1 MDNSYTAKRTDRLQ
15 NSTLPETA
23 KYDGGKLF
31 NLCLN
36 LYTGF
41 PLLDKPRN
49 YLESLIDESAQI
61 LLISGDKFIHPENYE
76 TIPAETVSDTVK
88 HSTTGVFSQRI
99 KVNRL
104 ENRSGKTLCAA
115 SLGVNKNGKNI
126 AAAILF
132 DSSYGDSTIQK
143 EYYYDILVTL
153 RKLYS
158 DLSQSRAITNF
169 LNDRV
174 SYRYLINCET
184 GELIAKRLPTGTGKN
199 NDNLAESIYRKIQ
212 HGHISDEN
220 NTAFDSQIK
229 NLKITRFKLFRFE
242 FLLFSF
248 EIPPDQ
254 KKGKDLEYSKLFRC
268 FAHRIEN
275 KLGSLKTASSQLT
288 LQTGNIIDEN
298 DIALAEIIRS
308 ETEFIDQL
316 ITRTRQLIELED
328 LEFKQIDLLHTTKD
342 VLTNNQKIFG
352 QNVNV
357 TIQSDD
363 AGYPVFG
370 DTGLLEIALDEIIQN
385 GFEAGGDI
393 TVEIE
398 KSDNITLMIQNRL
411 TDQMYDTLNNKSL
424 DITEPYISLK
434 PNKIGLGLSI
444 ASKIISL
451 HDGIIE
457 TALDANRGMIV
468 KIILPRPTHP
478 HPVIMEK
485 SGK

>member
-1 MDNSYTAKRTDRLQ
+1 MMGNSYTVNKTDRLQ
-15 NSTLPETA
+15 NSTPPDIA

-49 YLESLIDESAQI
+49 YLDSLIGESVQI
-61 LLISGDKFIHPENYE
+61 LLIGGDKFIHPENYE
-76 TIPAETVSDTVK
+76 TIQVDTVIDTVK
-88 HSTTGVFSQRI
+88 HSTTGIFSQQMEP
-99 KVNRL
+99 NRF

-115 SLGVNKNGKNI
+115 SLGVNKNGNNI

-132 DSSYGDSTIQK
+132 DVSYGDSTTQK
-143 EYYYDILVTL
+143 EYNYDLLGTL
-153 RKLYS
+153 RELYL
-158 DLSQSRAITNF
+158 DLSKSRAVAHL

-174 SYRYLINCET
+174 SYRYLVNCET

-199 NDNLAESIYRKIQ
+199 NDNMAESIFRQIR
-212 HGHISDEN
+212 HGDISDEN
-220 NTAFDSQIK
+220 RTTPNHQIK
-229 NLKITRFKLFRFE
+229 NLKITRFKLSRFE

-254 KKGKDLEYSKLFRC
+254 KKGKVLEYNKLFRC
-268 FAHRIEN
+268 FAHRIKN
-275 KLGSLKTASSQLT
+275 KLGSLQTASSQLT
-288 LQTGNIIDEN
+288 LQAGNIIDAD

-328 LEFKQIDLLHTTKD
+328 PEFKQFDLVQTTKD

-357 TIQSDD
+357 TIQSDVESCYLLGD
-363 AGYPVFG
+363 A
-370 DTGLLEIALDEIIQN
+370 GLLEIALDEIIQN
-385 GFEAGGDI
+385 GFEAGGEI
-393 TVEIE
+393 TVKIE
-398 KSDNITLMIQNRL
+398 KSDNITLTIQNRL
-411 TDQMYDTLNNKSL
+411 TDRMYDTLDNRSL

-434 PNKIGLGLSI
+434 PNKIGLGISI
-444 ASKIISL
+444 ASKIITL
-451 HDGIIE
+451 HDGTIE
-457 TALDANRGMIV
+457 TNLDTNKGMII
-468 KIILPRPTHP
+468 KIILPVPTHSAWRNL
-478 HPVIMEK
+478 E
-485 SGK
+485 SEQ